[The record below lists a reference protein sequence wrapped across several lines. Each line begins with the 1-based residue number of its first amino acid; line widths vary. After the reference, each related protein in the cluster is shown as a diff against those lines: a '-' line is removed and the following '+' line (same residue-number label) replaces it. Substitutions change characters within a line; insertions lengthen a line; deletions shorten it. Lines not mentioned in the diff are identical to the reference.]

1 LKIRILVVDDE
12 QDNCDYL
19 KALLSKEGFD
29 VITLTDPRQTVEILK
44 RADFH
49 LVILDMMMPQMSG
62 TDVLEE
68 IRKMDSDVAVIINT
82 AYPTVDTAVASL
94 KAQASDYVRKP
105 LEPVEFIAS
114 VRRALARKGLYSDPE
129 AELHRAI
136 GITIRDARI
145 ALQDRLSSAPH
156 HARAVR
162 RSDGA
167 PHRNALAE
175 DDENIPL
182 LDWLGLLAADLLHD
196 PALGC
201 FDRHLHLHR
210 LEDHQGLTSGN
221 RLADRNLDLPNGTS
235 DVRGNVCHGVLLAC
249 NSRRAKRG

>member
-1 LKIRILVVDDE
+1 VKIRILVVDDE

-136 GITIRDARI
+136 GITIRDARKN
-145 ALQDRLSSAPH
+145 QDLTLKQLARRTGLSVSLLSQIERAESSASISSLYKIASALRLTMPELFGGQT
-156 HARAVR
+156 VR
-162 RSDGA
+162 R
-167 PHRNALAE
+167 
-175 DDENIPL
+175 
-182 LDWLGLLAADLLHD
+182 
-196 PALGC
+196 
-201 FDRHLHLHR
+201 
-210 LEDHQGLTSGN
+210 T
-221 RLADRNLDLPNGTS
+221 GT
-235 DVRGNVCHGVLLAC
+235 R
-249 NSRRAKRG
+249 